1 MCSSVSAGKYVW
13 YICGFNKA
21 GSRTSLFSSK
31 VLCWSFV
38 NFDMISITE
47 VKENFL
53 K

>member
-1 MCSSVSAGKYVW
+1 MCSSVTAGKCVW
-13 YICGFNKA
+13 CICGFNKP
-21 GSRTSLFSSK
+21 GYRTSLFSSK
-31 VLCWSFV
+31 VLSWSFV